1 MEVWNIIKIKS
12 VKGMWQ
18 SISTILSTFD
28 EETAKRNFF
37 VLMVIGEVSI
47 DGTCVVVKDGIGEI
61 IYKLSSSPLVLN
73 ANDCTKDMDDLY
85 CAYKELLVSR
95 LKQWG
100 EKEVSKIG
108 DEIYRLDIT
117 DMDYHIESNGLHLIE
132 EVILQVNGNKEYIS
146 FNLDNGQYTTLNNHV
161 FVHMENLVSFISQ
174 LTEFMSKKLKKIK
187 NNKKL

>member
-1 MEVWNIIKIKS
+1 MGVWNIIKIKS

-73 ANDCTKDMDDLY
+73 ANDYTKDMDDLY

-100 EKEVSKIG
+100 EKEVSKMG

-146 FNLDNGQYTTLNNHV
+146 LVLGNGKYVMLHSSELA
-161 FVHMENLVSFISQ
+161 HMEKFVSFIAE
-174 LTEFMSKKLKKIK
+174 LTKFMS
-187 NNKKL
+187 NR

>member
-100 EKEVSKIG
+100 EKEVSKMG

-174 LTEFMSKKLKKIK
+174 LTEFMSKKLKNK